1 MVVKVRM
8 LYLEKYLKN
17 HLRSLCS
24 VSRKSKN
31 PPELSN
37 LPGGGGGHAGPQ
49 PTGREKKNMY
59 KNMFSLTRLMVEY
72 L

>member
-1 MVVKVRM
+1 MVDEVRM

-17 HLRSLCS
+17 HLRRLCG
-24 VSRKSKN
+24 VSRESKN

-37 LPGGGGGHAGPQ
+37 LPGGHAGPQ